1 MTEVQ
6 VGHSNMAEV
15 QMRHFSERNSV
26 GLSNMAEIQEGH
38 LVMAEI
44 LLDTLLYDGISRLD
58 TLKWRR
64 SRVRQSD
71 ILEAQAELPICK
83 GPNGTL
89 QNREGPGRR
98 VTRIGTEVE
107 SSNAVQVQ
115 VGHFNMAEDQLG
127 CFMAEN

>member
-1 MTEVQ
+1 MKRDS
-6 VGHSNMAEV
+6 VGHSNMVENQV
-15 QMRHFSERNSV
+15 
-26 GLSNMAEIQEGH
+26 GH

-71 ILEAQAELPICK
+71 ILEAQAELPIGK
-83 GPNGTL
+83 GPDGTL
-89 QNREGPGRR
+89 QNREGPGGR
-98 VTRIGTEVE
+98 VTITGTEVE

-115 VGHFNMAEDQLG
+115 VGHFNMTEDQLG
-127 CFMAEN
+127 RFMAEN